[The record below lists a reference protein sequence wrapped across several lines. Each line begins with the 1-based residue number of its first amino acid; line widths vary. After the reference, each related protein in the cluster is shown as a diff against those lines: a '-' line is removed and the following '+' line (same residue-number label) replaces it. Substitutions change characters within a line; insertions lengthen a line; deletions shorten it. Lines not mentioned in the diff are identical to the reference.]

1 MVCREPEID
10 GRIYQKSEGK
20 VSSRCG
26 GINQH
31 LPLDM
36 LGVLT
41 DNVIVD
47 GYQQQQNHH
56 VHGVESCLGHFMKHS
71 QYIVYIYIM

>member
-1 MVCREPEID
+1 MICREPEID

-20 VSSRCG
+20 ASSRCG

-41 DNVIVD
+41 DNVIAD
-47 GYQQQQNHH
+47 DYQQQQK
-56 VHGVESCLGHFMKHS
+56 SPCS
-71 QYIVYIYIM
+71 